1 MLQPSGR
8 KSLLALCVLAA
19 CALSTVESYVCTQCF
34 LDECG
39 TDKQTTCEASHGCFS
54 NKQEYNTSGQPSSLL
69 ELKGCSP
76 STCVPLSFSATL
88 GKEMT
93 FAFGRQCCEGPQ
105 CNQGEAQAPQ
115 KSSDSNGITC
125 HACYSETDI
134 ACTTAPLT
142 CTGAETKCVEV
153 IGTGVDT
160 SPVSVGQASGSGVA
174 GWFRLGVS
182 LEEAAA
188 EEAGTAAIQMED
200 PLPSSP
206 GWLLTGLNSSPFG
219 PFRRLPGC
227 PHDVSA
233 VLPRSE
239 R

>member
-153 IGTGVDT
+153 IGTGGNMLVRFGMGCATETACNLKGEIVLGSLKINTYCVD
-160 SPVSVGQASGSGVA
+160 PISGS
-174 GWFRLGVS
+174 RL
-182 LEEAAA
+182 L
-188 EEAGTAAIQMED
+188 TPI
-200 PLPSSP
+200 LSST
-206 GWLLTGLNSSPFG
+206 LTGLF
-219 PFRRLPGC
+219 LLK
-227 PHDVSA
+227 
-233 VLPRSE
+233 VLL
-239 R
+239 